1 MEQAN
6 NIFYIM
12 SSIGI
17 GIGIPFDGVASGWT
31 PADITTEL
39 WLDASDASTITES
52 LGLVSEWRDKSGS
65 NNDATQVVAASQ
77 PQTGVDTIGG
87 NNALTFSKDYLVLD
101 PSVDFSQYKSQE
113 LFAVMQANDEGTS
126 KGFFTQFDGVSNCF
140 IHRYNNDTMKI
151 AFFAQTSG
159 LQVVETPQSGLT
171 SELVYSSYANSG
183 EIAVKISQATSYTT
197 LSTPQSLANSTAQIG
212 VGGRSNGVNAF
223 DGKIGELVFVPNAL
237 SADDRYK
244 MEGYLSWKWGLES
257 LLPAGHPYEFS
268 PP

>member
-1 MEQAN
+1 MQKTN

-17 GIGIPFDGVASGWT
+17 GIGIPLGGASSGWS

-65 NNDATQVVAASQ
+65 NNDAAQTVAASQ

-87 NNALTFSKDYLVLD
+87 NNAITFSKDFLVLD
-101 PSVDFSQYKSQE
+101 PSVDFSQYKNQE
-113 LFAVMQANDEGTS
+113 LFAVMQANNDGTD
-126 KGFFTQFDGVSNCF
+126 KGFFTQFDGASNCF
-140 IHRYNNDTMKI
+140 IHRYNGDTMKI

-159 LQVVETPQSGLT
+159 IQVVETPQSSLT
-171 SELVYSSYANSG
+171 SDLIYSAYANSS
-183 EIAVKISQATSYTT
+183 EIAVKLSQATSYTT
-197 LSTPQSLANSTAQIG
+197 ASIPQSLANATSQVGI
-212 VGGRSNGVNAF
+212 GGRSNGINTF
-223 DGKIGELVFVPNAL
+223 NGKIGELVFVPNSL
-237 SADDRYK
+237 SSDDRYR

-257 LLPAGHPYEFS
+257 LLPVGHPYKLS